1 MTLASF
7 IPSVSGLNAMST
19 AQQSVA
25 ENIVNMNTAGYKQ
38 QQTLFYTMLGSSG
51 INAGSQSGLHSSRVD
66 ITGVDAYNR
75 TNIDVEGIA
84 RATGNTFD
92 VAITGNSNAFFKL
105 NDGYGNYFYTR
116 AGDFKKS
123 AQDGKTYLVS
133 SGGLYVQGFQAIN
146 GENEF
151 SNTISDI
158 VIEAPNVIP
167 QKTTSKAS
175 IIANVPARDVDK
187 SIYNVLVYSD
197 NYDGSNLSLIF
208 DRMEGHHNAWNI
220 SFGLEDGTVTSNIQ
234 TVIFNS
240 DGTISSPKN
249 IELALNW
256 NDGSSSNINL
266 DISQMTQL
274 GTNSD
279 ITSIQQNG
287 FPSGNLVSLGFN
299 ENGVLSARY
308 SNDNE
313 VIIAQLAVSG
323 FTAPENLS
331 PYNTTLFEA
340 NGEVGNEF
348 YVTTDGL
355 IVPESVESSTVNLEE
370 EFARMI
376 TVQRAYSLNAQSLT
390 VNDEML
396 SLLIDLKS

>member
-1 MTLASF
+1 MPRA
-7 IPSVSGLNAMST
+7 
-19 AQQSVA
+19 
-25 ENIVNMNTAGYKQ
+25 
-38 QQTLFYTMLGSSG
+38 
-51 INAGSQSGLHSSRVD
+51 
-66 ITGVDAYNR
+66 
-75 TNIDVEGIA
+75 DV
-84 RATGNTFD
+84 
-92 VAITGNSNAFFKL
+92 
-105 NDGYGNYFYTR
+105 
-116 AGDFKKS
+116 
-123 AQDGKTYLVS
+123 
-133 SGGLYVQGFQAIN
+133 
-146 GENEF
+146 
-151 SNTISDI
+151 
-158 VIEAPNVIP
+158 
-167 QKTTSKAS
+167 
-175 IIANVPARDVDK
+175 
-187 SIYNVLVYSD
+187 
-197 NYDGSNLSLIF
+197 
-208 DRMEGHHNAWNI
+208 
-220 SFGLEDGTVTSNIQ
+220 EDGTATSNTQ

-240 DGTISSPKN
+240 DGTISSPEN

-308 SNDNE
+308 SNDSE